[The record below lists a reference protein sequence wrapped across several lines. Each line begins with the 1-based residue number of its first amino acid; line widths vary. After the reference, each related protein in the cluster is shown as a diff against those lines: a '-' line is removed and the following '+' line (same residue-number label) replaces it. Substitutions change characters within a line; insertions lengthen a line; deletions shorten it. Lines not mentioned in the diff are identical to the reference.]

1 MPARGLANRSRAAL
15 GHRSA
20 GKRTGLHGACLTQ
33 DSFAACGQNTVPPR
47 LCGNPGLGLSHR
59 GDSRWRVPWRSAGRR
74 ARLTK
79 RSRCRASGNWRTM
92 RLSALRLPSF
102 CFFAFLRLVGG
113 RAKLGRTNAPRER
126 LCFIRPRTQCG
137 GGGSPEGRWR
147 GHAAAQ
153 QAASSSPL
161 PPPCCAG
168 RSPFPASR
176 GRMKC
181 ASLRASAKQSRA
193 ACAELDCFVA
203 DALRNDEDL
212 KCARHKLVIRA
223 LPVFLICWA
232 NWPEA

>member
-1 MPARGLANRSRAAL
+1 MRRISLTEGRIPDAILVAERVRMPARGLANRSRAAL

-113 RAKLGRTNAPRER
+113 EQSSDARMRRESDCFLPAPARSAGEGD
-126 LCFIRPRTQCG
+126 RPKG
-137 GGGSPEGRWR
+137 GGGGMRRRSKRRVRRPF
-147 GHAAAQ
+147 HHPAAQ
-153 QAASSSPL
+153 GGPPSPL
-161 PPPCCAG
+161 RGAG
-168 RSPFPASR
+168 
-176 GRMKC
+176 
-181 ASLRASAKQSRA
+181 
-193 ACAELDCFVA
+193 
-203 DALRNDEDL
+203 
-212 KCARHKLVIRA
+212 
-223 LPVFLICWA
+223 
-232 NWPEA
+232 